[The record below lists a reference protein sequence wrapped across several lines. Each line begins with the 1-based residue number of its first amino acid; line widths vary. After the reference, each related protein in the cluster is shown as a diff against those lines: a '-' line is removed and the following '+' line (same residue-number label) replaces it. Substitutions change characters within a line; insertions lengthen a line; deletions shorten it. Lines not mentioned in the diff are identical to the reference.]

1 MSNNNRHEVII
12 KIGRK
17 DWEEALDKAFVK
29 KVKDIKVSGFRK
41 GKVPRDVYEKKFG
54 KESLYMEAIDYV
66 LPNAYT
72 KALSDSKLIPVV
84 QPKVDIKGISDEGI
98 EFKFDIITKPKVKLG
113 KYKGLKVEKPTVK
126 VTKEEIE
133 HEIDRLRRQYSEL
146 VIKEGKVE
154 SGDIAVID
162 FEGFKDGVSFEGG
175 KGTNYPLEIGSNTFI
190 ESFEEQLVGMAKN
203 ESKDIDVTFP
213 DNYPNE
219 DLKGKKVTFKV
230 MVLDIKERK
239 IPELDENF
247 FKDLAMEGINS
258 KEELEKE
265 MKNKISANKE
275 YENENIYLDNLLEAV
290 SKNVEVDIPN
300 EMIEEEIDRMLVRY
314 REQLSLQGIELEQYY
329 QLTNTKEADL
339 RGHMSEQATK
349 NVMYRLMLEEIA
361 IKEKIDITDEEVAKE
376 ATTLANKYKMPKDE
390 FLKLFGGLD
399 MVKYDLQM
407 RRTLELLK
415 ENN

>member
-1 MSNNNRHEVII
+1 
-12 KIGRK
+12 
-17 DWEEALDKAFVK
+17 
-29 KVKDIKVSGFRK
+29 
-41 GKVPRDVYEKKFG
+41 
-54 KESLYMEAIDYV
+54 
-66 LPNAYT
+66 
-72 KALSDSKLIPVV
+72 
-84 QPKVDIKGISDEGI
+84 
-98 EFKFDIITKPKVKLG
+98 
-113 KYKGLKVEKPTVK
+113 
-126 VTKEEIE
+126 
-133 HEIDRLRRQYSEL
+133 
-146 VIKEGKVE
+146 
-154 SGDIAVID
+154 
-162 FEGFKDGVSFEGG
+162 
-175 KGTNYPLEIGSNTFI
+175 
-190 ESFEEQLVGMAKN
+190 MAKN

-361 IKEKIDITDEEVAKE
+361 IKEKLT
-376 ATTLANKYKMPKDE
+376 
-390 FLKLFGGLD
+390 
-399 MVKYDLQM
+399 
-407 RRTLELLK
+407 
-415 ENN
+415 